1 MKKKEANQ
9 THPYHHGDLRR
20 ALVEAAVT
28 LMTDEQNWNFSLR
41 EVARKAGVSH
51 NAPYNHFADKQ
62 ELLAEVAAVG
72 FAELRERMQG
82 SARAVENPKT
92 ALIKA
97 GVAYVDFGL
106 ENPARYRLMFGSV
119 LRSPKDGRPTNIAF
133 AAAGAGTV
141 LGEIFERGAQTGAFP
156 ASVRKKE
163 NMQLRV
169 LAAWSAV
176 HGLTQLVLDGL
187 PGAPKIPN
195 LAEKVARVVCEGLV
209 S

>member
-1 MKKKEANQ
+1 MKKKEAA
-9 THPYHHGDLRR
+9 TAHPYHHGDLRR
-20 ALVEAAVT
+20 ALVGAAVT

-72 FAELRERMQG
+72 FAELRARMEG
-82 SARAVENPKT
+82 AGRASENPKT

-97 GVAYVDFGL
+97 GVTYVEFGL
-106 ENPARYRLMFGSV
+106 ENPARYRLMFGTV
-119 LRSPKDGRPTNIAF
+119 LQAPKDGRPSNIAF
-133 AAAGAGTV
+133 AATGAGEV
-141 LGEIFERGAQTGAFP
+141 LGEIFERGVQSGAFP
-156 ASVRKKE
+156 ATIRKKE

-176 HGLTQLVLDGL
+176 HGLTQLMLDGL
-187 PGAPKIPN
+187 PGAPKAPN
-195 LAEKVARVVCEGLV
+195 LAEKVARVVCDGLV
-209 S
+209 T